1 MPLVEFATDLVF
13 GGLYGA
19 LLWVIALAAAIP
31 YAAWQGIRRLR
42 RAIGGTDHGDT
53 RTGR

>member
-19 LLWVIALAAAIP
+19 LTWLIALAVAIP
-31 YAAWQGIRRLR
+31 YAAWQGIRWLGRS
-42 RAIGGTDHGDT
+42 IGGTDDGDT
-53 RTGR
+53 RTG

>member
-1 MPLVEFATDLVF
+1 MPLVEIVTDLVF

-31 YAAWQGIRRLR
+31 YAALQGIRRLR
-42 RAIGGTDHGDT
+42 RAIGGKNHGDA
-53 RTGR
+53 